1 MNVLRL
7 RHVLDGG
14 VDIAKRSRRTRDEI
28 DPAQIVATSQVRGRR
43 NKFTSEVNRASVLE
57 GETVW
62 IMRKLHMKCEG

>member
-14 VDIAKRSRRTRDEI
+14 GDIAKRSRRTRVEI
-28 DPAQIVATSQVRGRR
+28 NPATLQVRGCR
-43 NKFTSEVNRASVLE
+43 NKFTSEVNRAFVLE